1 LYEIDELHA
10 DGRWTTPTDSLG
22 AGLFENATSLLGG
35 HVHVDSIFD
44 DYRRQPLLPNKLSQL
59 GPGLSWI
66 DVDGDGRED
75 LVVGAGR
82 GGRLTALRHIGD
94 RFVASASPSAARWDL
109 TTILPIPG
117 GPSSKVSLAVG
128 QSNYEAG
135 SAAEAL
141 SIPSVIGFDLRNGT
155 PVSAAAIAPPDTASV
170 GPMALADVDGDGRLD
185 LFVGGRVVPGAWPLP
200 APSRIYRRLPNGGWA
215 PDTVNDAVL
224 HSVGVVSAAI
234 FTDLDGDGWPDLALT
249 SEWGPIRIFHN
260 DHGRLR
266 DVTKEWGLAG
276 LTSRWNGLAAGDFD
290 GDGRMDLVVTSWGRN
305 IPWQASAQRPYELVI
320 GNFGGAGLGLIFARR
335 DSSTGKEMP
344 LESLERVGIAV
355 PSATNRFVTFAQY
368 AKATVDDILGD
379 AAASALRVGATTFD
393 NLLLL
398 NRGGTFE
405 VRPLPAL
412 SQLAPAFAP
421 VVADFDGD
429 GHEDL
434 FLAQNFSPTALATPR
449 FDAGAG
455 LLLLGD
461 GRGGFRPLG
470 VRESGISI
478 LGDQRSAAACDY
490 DDDGR
495 VDIAVSQNG
504 AATTLWHN
512 RRARP
517 GLRVKL
523 SAGPDNPWGI
533 GARLQISAHGK
544 RGPMREVHAG
554 SGYWSVDAPTTVLA
568 LPDGADSLIVHWPG
582 GSERAVALPAGA
594 KEISINR

>member
-1 LYEIDELHA
+1 
-10 DGRWTTPTDSLG
+10 
-22 AGLFENATSLLGG
+22 
-35 HVHVDSIFD
+35 
-44 DYRRQPLLPNKLSQL
+44 
-59 GPGLSWI
+59 
-66 DVDGDGRED
+66 
-75 LVVGAGR
+75 
-82 GGRLTALRHIGD
+82 
-94 RFVASASPSAARWDL
+94 
-109 TTILPIPG
+109 
-117 GPSSKVSLAVG
+117 
-128 QSNYEAG
+128 
-135 SAAEAL
+135 
-141 SIPSVIGFDLRNGT
+141 
-155 PVSAAAIAPPDTASV
+155 
-170 GPMALADVDGDGRLD
+170 
-185 LFVGGRVVPGAWPLP
+185 
-200 APSRIYRRLPNGGWA
+200 
-215 PDTVNDAVL
+215 
-224 HSVGVVSAAI
+224 
-234 FTDLDGDGWPDLALT
+234 
-249 SEWGPIRIFHN
+249 
-260 DHGRLR
+260 
-266 DVTKEWGLAG
+266 
-276 LTSRWNGLAAGDFD
+276 
-290 GDGRMDLVVTSWGRN
+290 
-305 IPWQASAQRPYELVI
+305 
-320 GNFGGAGLGLIFARR
+320 
-335 DSSTGKEMP
+335 MP